1 MQEFCSS
8 EADKYPTTFLVGNF
22 HARILSPPLH
32 HSATFD
38 TSKPGA
44 ALTAA

>member
-1 MQEFCSS
+1 MQAFCS
-8 EADKYPTTFLVGNF
+8 EEVDKNPTTSLVGNF
-22 HARILSPPLH
+22 HARILSPPVH
-32 HSATFD
+32 HSTTSD